1 MVDQNAGTNNTL
13 LNEVLV
19 HCSIFK
25 KIADYVHLFG
35 LVLFFYNMGWIDNIC
50 FLGIY
55 NVEYNA
61 KIRKRE
67 NIYITNNC
75 I

>member
-35 LVLFFYNMGWIDNIC
+35 LVLFFYNMGWIDINL
-50 FLGIY
+50 FF
-55 NVEYNA
+55 
-61 KIRKRE
+61 
-67 NIYITNNC
+67 
-75 I
+75 